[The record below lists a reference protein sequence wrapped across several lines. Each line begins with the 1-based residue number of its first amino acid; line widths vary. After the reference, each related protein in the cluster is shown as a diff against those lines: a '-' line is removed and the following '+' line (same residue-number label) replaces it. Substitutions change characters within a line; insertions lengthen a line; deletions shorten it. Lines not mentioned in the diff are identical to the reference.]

1 MTSNLDGE
9 GRGYQRFLANAVFN
23 AVFDIAAR
31 AYKKHAYIT
40 LLSKL
45 KEDFAH
51 PILCE
56 RNKLNLL
63 KTKLIPRGLSENKIM

>member
-1 MTSNLDGE
+1 MTSNLDGK
-9 GRGYQRFLANAVFN
+9 GRGCQRFLAN

-31 AYKKHAYIT
+31 AYKKHVYIT

>member
-1 MTSNLDGE
+1 MTSNLDGK
-9 GRGYQRFLANAVFN
+9 GRGCQRFLAN

-31 AYKKHAYIT
+31 AYKKHVYIT

-45 KEDFAH
+45 KEDFSH

-56 RNKLNLL
+56 K
-63 KTKLIPRGLSENKIM
+63 KQTQPSENKVDTKGTF